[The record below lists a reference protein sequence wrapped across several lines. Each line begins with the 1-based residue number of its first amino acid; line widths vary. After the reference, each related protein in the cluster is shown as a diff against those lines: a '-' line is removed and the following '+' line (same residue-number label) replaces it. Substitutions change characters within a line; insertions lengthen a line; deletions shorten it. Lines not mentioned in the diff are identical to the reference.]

1 MWGSTDDGGM
11 DKRGGMNEGSMAS
24 LRDAWGSTDDSGAD
38 ERGSV
43 NIQHGLHTECPSS
56 RSSSARWMPLVLV
69 AIINAHKVGTTAAR
83 QAGWGP
89 GISLGAAEAG
99 GEEVESG

>member
-1 MWGSTDDGGM
+1 MDNGGM
-11 DKRGGMNEGSMAS
+11 DKRGGANKGSTVS
-24 LRDAWGSTDDSGAD
+24 LRDTWGGTDDSGAD

-43 NIQHGLHTECPSS
+43 NIQHGLHTECPPASLALHS
-56 RSSSARWMPLVLV
+56 GCPLVLV
-69 AIINAHKVGTTAAR
+69 AIIDVCKVGAAAAR